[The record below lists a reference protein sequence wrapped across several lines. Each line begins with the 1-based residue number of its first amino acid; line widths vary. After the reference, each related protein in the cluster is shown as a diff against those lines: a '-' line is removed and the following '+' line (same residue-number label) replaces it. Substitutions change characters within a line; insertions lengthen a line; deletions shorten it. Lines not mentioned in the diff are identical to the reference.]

1 MRRIGKI
8 LCPFGSSEY
17 SLKAREY
24 ALSLA
29 QRDGAKHFFST
40 LSRPPAFTCPCYA
53 FPDPIN
59 EVFQNL
65 ETRAGQGRQGF
76 GHFTMGA
83 VARKVLRKAFGGAA
97 MARGGICESPCPK
110 LLN

>member
-17 SLKAREY
+17 SLKACEY
-24 ALSLA
+24 PLSLA
-29 QRDGAKHFFST
+29 QRDGAKHFFQHLVQPLT
-40 LSRPPAFTCPCYA
+40 FTCPCYA

-65 ETRAGQGRQGF
+65 ETSAGQGRQGF
-76 GHFTMGA
+76 GHFTRGPA
-83 VARKVLRKAFGGAA
+83 AGKVLRKT
-97 MARGGICESPCPK
+97 
-110 LLN
+110 L